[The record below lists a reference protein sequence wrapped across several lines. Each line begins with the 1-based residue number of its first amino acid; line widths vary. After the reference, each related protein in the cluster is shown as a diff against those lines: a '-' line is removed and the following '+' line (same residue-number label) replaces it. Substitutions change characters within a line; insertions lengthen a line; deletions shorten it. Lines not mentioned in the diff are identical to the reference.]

1 MTKTTLSSARAF
13 FEDDVKPSVV
23 AWRASP
29 TDLRLAK
36 HAAISLNQLADY
48 FFHDFHNDAP
58 HRVFHKKTV
67 NRFRRELG
75 VIFPNFNLIR
85 DVAEAHKHVELNRS
99 DRVLTST
106 GQTTVGSLGYGEAE
120 FGIGTYGGAPEVVI
134 ELDSRVQRHFSAA
147 VADVEIMWE
156 SLLAE
161 ADTQPPATNGSN

>member
-1 MTKTTLSSARAF
+1 MTSTTSSSARAF
-13 FEDDVKPSVV
+13 FEDDVKPTAA

-29 TDLRLAK
+29 TELRLAK
-36 HAAISLNQLADY
+36 HTAISLNQLADY

-58 HRVFHKKTV
+58 HRVFREISV
-67 NRFRRELG
+67 SGFRRELG
-75 VIFPNFNLIR
+75 VRFPNFTLIR

-106 GQTTVGSLGYGEAE
+106 DQTTVGSLGYGEAE

-134 ELDSRVQRHFSAA
+134 ELDSGGRRHFSAA
-147 VADVEIMWE
+147 IADVEKMWE

-161 ADTQPPATNGSN
+161 ADT